1 MGIREYFKNSDND
14 TRWRLSAG
22 FAFFFHAVILLGG
35 SLVTAQKAEY
45 GMAGAVAGG
54 GNPRVVP
61 TRVEETIELDASD
74 DDAPAEHHKKAK
86 PIPTP
91 VIPTGIGG
99 RVSGAV
105 AEVPSYYR
113 NPPPVYS
120 LEARAH
126 KEEGVVVLRAEVD
139 SQGKVTSVSL
149 VQSSG
154 FADLDESALD
164 AVKNWQ
170 FKPAQIAGIPVS
182 SSAKIPIRF
191 RLKDFR

>member
-1 MGIREYFKNSDND
+1 MGIREYFKNSGND
-14 TRWRLSAG
+14 TRWKLSAG
-22 FAFFFHAVILLGG
+22 LAVFFHAVVLLGG
-35 SLVTAQKAEY
+35 SLVMAQKAEY
-45 GMAGAVAGG
+45 GMAGSVASG
-54 GNPRVVP
+54 GNPRVVQ
-61 TRVEETIELDASD
+61 TQVLETVELDASD
-74 DDAPAEHHKKAK
+74 DDAPAEHHKKQK
-86 PIPTP
+86 PTPTP

-99 RVSGAV
+99 RVSGTVSEV
-105 AEVPSYYR
+105 AAYYR

-120 LEARAH
+120 LEVRAR
-126 KEEGVVVLRAEVD
+126 KEEGVVMLRAEVD
-139 SQGKVTSVSL
+139 TQGKVTSVSL